1 MDSILE
7 QFLTESRENLS
18 FLDENL
24 KNLNS
29 SDEELVNALFRA
41 AHTLKGGAGLVG
53 LESVKEVTHAAEDLL
68 DAYRKGKIKYSD
80 ELVDILYDA
89 FDEVVGLIDALEE
102 VGNVDDVE
110 FNEEEI
116 NKIKNEVRS
125 FLEEDKENKEET
137 TELPFVV
144 EKFSITDFSFLQ
156 LRDIFPQVPL
166 KVKIDNDFLETSHLW
181 FVEMDLDE
189 NILELGNDP
198 IYLFS
203 LLEKE
208 NLIKTAIKTRC
219 GDYHKWNTYI
229 LAVINSDAFLIE
241 DVFYNILD
249 EMRFLPV
256 SIENIFDVD
265 LPNLEDTSL
274 IEDFKNEIVEIYAED
289 KFEFLDEKLN
299 AINQI
304 LSKDTKEGFILEA
317 LQMALQVRNDKKEI
331 LKIAFEKLG
340 WEIKEYNKKDTKN
353 NNVEKKEKENLLSI
367 DDKSRENALNIL
379 KTQLEI
385 LKKDENAFVR
395 TKLLLSNVL
404 GFLDLD
410 EGLASIEDKDELID
424 FIKNKIALLS
434 GNEEEKIEEKKE
446 IKIGDKENK
455 KIKEEKK
462 EKTQSKKTTLLKTV
476 KIEQSQIDELMDI
489 TGEMLVV
496 KNALP
501 YIASKLN
508 ETNIEISKRE
518 ILEKYEQITR
528 IVDRLQDRVMGM
540 RLLPLTYIFDRYPR
554 LVREL
559 SKKLNKKINYIEE
572 GKETKLDKTVIE
584 KLADPMIH
592 LIRNSIDHG
601 IESPEERVEKGKPAE
616 GTIKIS
622 ARNEGDKVYITIQDD
637 GRGIDEQKVIKKALE
652 KRLINPDLIDK
663 MSKEEKLKLIFLP
676 GLSTKEQITD
686 LSGRGVGMD
695 AVKSTIEEL
704 GGKISIQSQ
713 IDKGTKITI
722 ELPLSVALTTV
733 FHIKMNGVNYAI
745 PMDYVVETEKIN
757 KKDIQ
762 ILYHK
767 PFVKIR
773 DELIPVLIED
783 NLLDEKT
790 EEEVS
795 LLIIKGEYKFALM
808 LDELI
813 GQLDVVQKP
822 LDGILHNHPF
832 ITGTSMLGNG
842 EVLFIIDPRRLVK
855 E

>member
-1 MDSILE
+1 MDTVLE
-7 QFLTESRENLS
+7 QFLTEARENLS

-24 KNLNS
+24 KNLKN
-29 SDEELVNALFRA
+29 SDEEIINALFRA

-53 LESVKEVTHAAEDLL
+53 FNVVKEITHAAEDLL
-68 DAYRKGKIKYSD
+68 DAYRKGNIEYSD

-102 VGNVDDVE
+102 VGSVDEVE
-110 FNEEEI
+110 FDEEEMNRI
-116 NKIKNEVRS
+116 KDKIRS
-125 FLEEDKENKEET
+125 FLKDDKKEE
-137 TELPFVV
+137 EFPFVI
-144 EKFSITDFSFLQ
+144 EKFDITLFTPLQ
-156 LRDIFPQVPL
+156 FKEILKKAPL
-166 KVKIDNDFLETSHLW
+166 KVEVNKSFLESDNLW

-189 NILELGNDP
+189 NIVDLGNDP

-203 LLEKE
+203 LLGKE
-208 NLIKTAIKTRC
+208 NLIKAAVKTRC
-219 GDYHKWNTYI
+219 EDYRKWTSYI
-229 LAVINSDAFLIE
+229 VAVINSNAEMIE
-241 DVFYNILD
+241 DAFYNILD
-249 EMRFLPV
+249 EMRFFPV
-256 SIENIFDVD
+256 SLENIFDVD
-265 LPNLEDTSL
+265 LPKLEDTSL
-274 IEDFKNEIVEIYAED
+274 IEDFKKEIIEIYKEG

-304 LSKDTKEGFILEA
+304 LSKDTKEGFILEI
-317 LQMALQVRNDKKEI
+317 LQIALQVNDNKKEI
-331 LKIAFEKLG
+331 LKLAFDKLG
-340 WEIKEYNKKDTKN
+340 WEVKEESKKRDE
-353 NNVEKKEKENLLSI
+353 VDEKSK
-367 DDKSRENALNIL
+367 ENALNIL

-385 LKKDENAFVR
+385 LKNDENAFAR

-410 EGLASIEDKDELID
+410 EGLAQIQNKDELEN
-424 FIKNKIALLS
+424 FIK
-434 GNEEEKIEEKKE
+434 EKI
-446 IKIGDKENK
+446 KILTKND
-455 KIKEEKK
+455 IS
-462 EKTQSKKTTLLKTV
+462 EKTQENKIEKNENKIEKVKEKSPKKHQTLKTV

-489 TGEMLVV
+489 TGELLVV

-501 YIASKLN
+501 YIASNLS
-508 ETNIEISKRE
+508 EDNIDISKRE

-540 RLLPLTYIFDRYPR
+540 RLLPISYIFDRYPR
-554 LVREL
+554 LIREL
-559 SKKLNKKINYIEE
+559 SKKLNKKIKYIEE
-572 GKETKLDKTVIE
+572 GKDTKLDKTVIE

-601 IESPEERVEKGKPAE
+601 IEPPEERIKKGKPQE
-616 GTIKIS
+616 GIIKIS
-622 ARNEGDKVYITIQDD
+622 ARSEGDRVYITIEDD
-637 GRGIDEQKVIKKALE
+637 GRGIDENKVIKKALE

-676 GLSTKEQITD
+676 GLSTKDEITD

-695 AVKSTIEEL
+695 AVKNTIEEL
-704 GGKISIQSQ
+704 GGNIYIESE

-733 FHIKMNGVNYAI
+733 FHIKMKNTNYAI
-745 PMDYVVETEKIN
+745 PMDYVIETEKV
-757 KKDIQ
+757 KREDIK

-773 DELIPVLIED
+773 GELIPVLIEES
-783 NLLDEKT
+783 LEASLEDEIN
-790 EEEVS
+790 
-795 LLIIKGEYKFALM
+795 LLIIKGEYKFALV

-822 LDGILHNHPF
+822 LDGILKNHPY
-832 ITGTSMLGNG
+832 ITGTSLLGNG
-842 EVLFIIDPRRLVK
+842 EVLFIIDPRKLIR

>member
-7 QFLTESRENLS
+7 QFLTEARENLS

-24 KNLNS
+24 KNLKT

-53 LESVKEVTHAAEDLL
+53 FEVVKEITHAAEDLL
-68 DAYRKGKIKYSD
+68 DAYRKGNIEYSD

-102 VGNVDDVE
+102 VGSVDEVE
-110 FNEEEI
+110 YDKDEMD
-116 NKIKNEVRS
+116 KIKNEIRS
-125 FLEEDKENKEET
+125 FLKEDKKEE
-137 TELPFVV
+137 ELPFVI
-144 EKFSITDFSFLQ
+144 EKFDITLFTPLQFKEILKNAPLRVKVDKEFL
-156 LRDIFPQVPL
+156 
-166 KVKIDNDFLETSHLW
+166 KSDNLW

-189 NILELGNDP
+189 NIVDLGNDP

-203 LLEKE
+203 LLGKE
-208 NLIKTAIKTRC
+208 NLIKTAVKTRC
-219 GDYHKWNTYI
+219 EDYKKWTSYI
-229 LAVINSDAFLIE
+229 VAVINSNAEMIE
-241 DVFYNILD
+241 DAFYNIID
-249 EMRFLPV
+249 EMRFFPV
-256 SIENIFDVD
+256 SIENVFDVD

-274 IEDFKNEIVEIYAED
+274 IEDFKKEIIEIYKEG

-304 LSKDTKEGFILEA
+304 LSKDTKEGFILEV
-317 LQMALQVRNDKKEI
+317 LQVALQVNENKKEI
-331 LKIAFEKLG
+331 LKLAFEKLG
-340 WEIKEYNKKDTKN
+340 WEVSEESKKI
-353 NNVEKKEKENLLSI
+353 EKEV
-367 DDKSRENALNIL
+367 DEKSRENALNIL

-385 LKKDENAFVR
+385 LKNDENAFAR

-410 EGLASIEDKDELID
+410 EGLAEIQNKEELEK
-424 FIKNKIALLS
+424 FIKEKIKVLS
-434 GNEEEKIEEKKE
+434 GEESKEAKPKKE
-446 IKIGDKENK
+446 IKEIKKETKN
-455 KIKEEKK
+455 EEKK
-462 EKTQSKKTTLLKTV
+462 PHKKTSMLKTV

-489 TGEMLVV
+489 TGELLVV

-501 YIASKLN
+501 YIASNLS
-508 ETNIEISKRE
+508 EDNIDISKRE

-540 RLLPLTYIFDRYPR
+540 RLLPISYIFDRYPR
-554 LVREL
+554 LIREL
-559 SKKLNKKINYIEE
+559 SKKLNKKIRYIEE

-601 IESPEERVEKGKPAE
+601 IEPPEERIKKGKPEE

-622 ARNEGDKVYITIQDD
+622 ARNEGDRVYITIEDD
-637 GRGIDEQKVIKKALE
+637 GRGIDENKVIQKALE

-663 MSKEEKLKLIFLP
+663 MSREEKLKLIFLP
-676 GLSTKEQITD
+676 GLSTKDEITD

-704 GGKISIQSQ
+704 GGKIYIESE

-733 FHIKMNGVNYAI
+733 FHIKMGDTNYAI
-745 PMDYVVETEKIN
+745 PMDYVIETEKI
-757 KKDIQ
+757 KKDEIK

-773 DELIPVLIED
+773 GELIPLLIED
-783 NLLDEKT
+783 NLLKSDLDKEIN
-790 EEEVS
+790 
-795 LLIIKGEYKFALM
+795 LLIIKGEYKFALV

-822 LDGILHNHPF
+822 LEGILKHHPF
-832 ITGTSMLGNG
+832 ITGTSLLGNG
-842 EVLFIIDPRRLVK
+842 EVLFIIDPRKLIR

>member
-7 QFLTESRENLS
+7 QFLTEARENLS

-24 KNLNS
+24 KNLKT

-53 LESVKEVTHAAEDLL
+53 FEVVKEITHAAEDLL
-68 DAYRKGKIKYSD
+68 DAYRKGNIEYSD

-102 VGNVDDVE
+102 VGSVDEVE
-110 FNEEEI
+110 YDKDEMD
-116 NKIKNEVRS
+116 KIKNEIRS
-125 FLEEDKENKEET
+125 FLKEDKKEE
-137 TELPFVV
+137 ELPFVI
-144 EKFSITDFSFLQ
+144 EKFDITLFTPLQ
-156 LRDIFPQVPL
+156 FKEILKNAPLRV
-166 KVKIDNDFLETSHLW
+166 KVDKEFLESDNLW

-189 NILELGNDP
+189 NIVDLGNDP

-203 LLEKE
+203 LLGKE
-208 NLIKTAIKTRC
+208 NLIKTAVKTRC
-219 GDYHKWNTYI
+219 EDYKKWTSYI
-229 LAVINSDAFLIE
+229 VAVINSNAEMIE
-241 DVFYNILD
+241 DAFYNIID
-249 EMRFLPV
+249 EMRFFPV
-256 SIENIFDVD
+256 SIENVFDVD

-274 IEDFKNEIVEIYAED
+274 IEDFKKEIIEIYKEG

-304 LSKDTKEGFILEA
+304 LSKDTKEGFILEV
-317 LQMALQVRNDKKEI
+317 LQVALQVNENKKEI
-331 LKIAFEKLG
+331 LKLAFEMLG
-340 WEIKEYNKKDTKN
+340 WEVSEESKKI
-353 NNVEKKEKENLLSI
+353 EKEV
-367 DDKSRENALNIL
+367 DEKSKENALNIL

-385 LKKDENAFVR
+385 LKNDENAFAR

-410 EGLASIEDKDELID
+410 EGLAEIQNKEELEK
-424 FIKNKIALLS
+424 FIKEKIKVLS
-434 GNEEEKIEEKKE
+434 GEESKEAKPKKE
-446 IKIGDKENK
+446 IKE
-455 KIKEEKK
+455 IKTKDEEKK
-462 EKTQSKKTTLLKTV
+462 PHKKTSMLKTV

-489 TGEMLVV
+489 TGELLVV

-501 YIASKLN
+501 YIASNLS
-508 ETNIEISKRE
+508 EDNIDISKRE

-540 RLLPLTYIFDRYPR
+540 RLLPISYIFDRYPR
-554 LVREL
+554 LIREL
-559 SKKLNKKINYIEE
+559 SKKLNKKIRYIEE

-601 IESPEERVEKGKPAE
+601 IEPPEERIKKGKPEE

-622 ARNEGDKVYITIQDD
+622 ARNEGDRVYITIEDD
-637 GRGIDEQKVIKKALE
+637 GRGIDENKVIQKALE

-676 GLSTKEQITD
+676 GLSTKDEITD

-704 GGKISIQSQ
+704 GGKIYIESE

-733 FHIKMNGVNYAI
+733 FHIKMGDTNYAI
-745 PMDYVVETEKIN
+745 PMDYVIETEKI
-757 KKDIQ
+757 KKDEIK

-773 DELIPVLIED
+773 GELIPLLIED
-783 NLLDEKT
+783 NLLKSDLDKEIN
-790 EEEVS
+790 
-795 LLIIKGEYKFALM
+795 LLIIKGEYKFALV

-822 LDGILHNHPF
+822 LEGILKHHPF
-832 ITGTSMLGNG
+832 ITGTSLLGNG
-842 EVLFIIDPRRLVK
+842 EVLFIIDPRKLIR